1 MATPSS
7 ESGFA
12 SATMRTV
19 NPLNGCWEHLDRSY
33 STMRVTPKIVLV
45 ATGTIVVSAIVALSL
60 RKQYPPTLGDGS
72 VSVDLV
78 VLLSAVSDKVD
89 LSNATVRIREGK
101 GGGRVFFVSD
111 SAGTVGSFERTLAG
125 QWTFTPTKPARARV
139 SQSIHTSNSRFVAA
153 LSRSAHHARVESILA
168 THDSITFGVSADS
181 VFLSV
186 FNELSPL
193 ERWLDLPR
201 PIGGTALIRFADEGG
216 NEGAIEIFGGR

>member
-1 MATPSS
+1 
-7 ESGFA
+7 
-12 SATMRTV
+12 
-19 NPLNGCWEHLDRSY
+19 
-33 STMRVTPKIVLV
+33 MRVTPKIVLV
-45 ATGTIVVSAIVALSL
+45 ATGAIVVSAIVALSMQ
-60 RKQYPPTLGDGS
+60 RNSPPRVGDGS

-89 LSNATVRIREGK
+89 LADATVRMREGK

-111 SAGTVGSFERTLAG
+111 PSGNVGFLEKTLAG
-125 QWTFTPTKPARARV
+125 QWTFTPTKPARASV
-139 SQSIHTSNSRFVAA
+139 STSIQTSNSRFVAA
-153 LSRSAHHARVESILA
+153 LSRSAHHAGVESILA
-168 THDSITFGVSADS
+168 THDSITFGASADS

-216 NEGAIEIFGGR
+216 KDGAIEIVGGR